1 MESLKA
7 KYKIGTRVE
16 YKLKNHNISLQ
27 FGIIKGS
34 YDGLDNVYYTILKD
48 DGTTSEVPEE
58 LLVEIN
64 NSDRTSDKPN
74 IVINNWNEEY
84 GYETFDMM

>member
-7 KYKIGTRVE
+7 KYNIGTRVK
-16 YKLKNHNISLQ
+16 YKLNNPNIPIQ

-34 YDGLDNVYYTILKD
+34 YYNYLLYMVYYTILKD

-58 LLVEIN
+58 LIIE
-64 NSDRTSDKPN
+64 D
-74 IVINNWNEEY
+74 Y
-84 GYETFDMM
+84 GYETFD